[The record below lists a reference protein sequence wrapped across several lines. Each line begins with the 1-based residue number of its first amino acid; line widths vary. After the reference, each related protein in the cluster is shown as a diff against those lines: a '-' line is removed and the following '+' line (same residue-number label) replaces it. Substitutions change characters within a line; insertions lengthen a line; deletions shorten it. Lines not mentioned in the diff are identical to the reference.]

1 MSFVSEKA
9 GVRGTAELTVTDA
22 DTSIVWHTGEVPVL
36 STPRLLALC
45 EEATMAAMDGRLE
58 QGQTSVGNRVELT
71 HLAPVA
77 VGSTVAALATLERAE
92 GRRYTF
98 SVSVTDSCGLVAAG
112 RVSRVVVEMAR
123 FVEKA
128 R

>member
-1 MSFVSEKA
+1 MGEKSSLRA
-9 GVRGTAELTVTDA
+9 SAELTVKDA
-22 DTSIVWHTGEVPVL
+22 DTSIVWRSGEVPVL

-45 EEATMAAMDGRLE
+45 EEASMAALDGRLE
-58 QGQTSVGNRVELT
+58 PGQTSVGNRVELT

-77 VGSTVAALATLERAE
+77 VGSTVKAVATLERAE
-92 GRRYTF
+92 GRRYVF